1 MIKQYSRLTTTVLLL
16 INSCLLSQDYKIQFS
31 HIPIGQGV
39 TLNDS
44 VGIMNSIGGVVS
56 KDVSSDSF
64 LVGAGFLKTTQ
75 NVLAEP
81 PVISAF
87 DLPSLIE
94 KNGEAST
101 VTASMYDLNGIGNAY
116 LYIQLGGTLDGMI
129 LPMSSTGNNGY
140 EVEVHDSLIA
150 LNNFRARVVGI
161 DNMGYETI
169 TEYKSTDI
177 KFNNTELTMAS
188 EFSHYPNGIDK
199 GAWKL
204 ISWPSQP
211 GNTSLA
217 VSTLEQGHVFH
228 SWNPV
233 KEVYSYPTEIEIGH
247 SYWFKHRYKD
257 AVIFEEDTATAIPL
271 DSFVI
276 DLRSGWNL
284 IGSPFSFPVKFEKD
298 SIVSD
303 PITYGLPDKSS
314 GWSGPQNELMPWNG
328 YAVYSAQ
335 AAAITILPFSDP
347 DSSAARIASTNEW
360 YLNIKLESDT
370 YFNYSSEIGRRK
382 YANNSYDHFD
392 TPLFP
397 EIDKGIS
404 LAMDLNGSGLFNY
417 QRDIRDI
424 EEMNGIWNLR
434 LDNNEGN
441 KEIFLSGDLR
451 GSIPDEF
458 HIAMVDI
465 AERNVINTFLEEGM
479 IINQYSDLS
488 YDIKLVAGD
497 LDYVNR
503 TTEEILSNI
512 PSEFSLGQNYPNP
525 FNPITKMDYTLPK
538 RSRVIISIYNVLGQE
553 IVNLVNEEQGFGYHS
568 ITWNGTDQ
576 LGRQMASGV
585 YFTRMVSETFSQTK
599 KMLLLK

>member
-1 MIKQYSRLTTTVLLL
+1 
-16 INSCLLSQDYKIQFS
+16 
-31 HIPIGQGV
+31 
-39 TLNDS
+39 
-44 VGIMNSIGGVVS
+44 
-56 KDVSSDSF
+56 
-64 LVGAGFLKTTQ
+64 
-75 NVLAEP
+75 
-81 PVISAF
+81 
-87 DLPSLIE
+87 
-94 KNGEAST
+94 
-101 VTASMYDLNGIGNAY
+101 
-116 LYIQLGGTLDGMI
+116 
-129 LPMSSTGNNGY
+129 
-140 EVEVHDSLIA
+140 
-150 LNNFRARVVGI
+150 
-161 DNMGYETI
+161 
-169 TEYKSTDI
+169 
-177 KFNNTELTMAS
+177 
-188 EFSHYPNGIDK
+188 
-199 GAWKL
+199 
-204 ISWPSQP
+204 
-211 GNTSLA
+211 
-217 VSTLEQGHVFH
+217 
-228 SWNPV
+228 
-233 KEVYSYPTEIEIGH
+233 
-247 SYWFKHRYKD
+247 
-257 AVIFEEDTATAIPL
+257 
-271 DSFVI
+271 
-276 DLRSGWNL
+276 
-284 IGSPFSFPVKFEKD
+284 
-298 SIVSD
+298 
-303 PITYGLPDKSS
+303 
-314 GWSGPQNELMPWNG
+314 
-328 YAVYSAQ
+328 
-335 AAAITILPFSDP
+335 
-347 DSSAARIASTNEW
+347 
-360 YLNIKLESDT
+360 LESDT

-397 EIDKGIS
+397 EIDKGVS

-458 HIAMVDI
+458 HIAIVDI

>member
-1 MIKQYSRLTTTVLLL
+1 
-16 INSCLLSQDYKIQFS
+16 
-31 HIPIGQGV
+31 
-39 TLNDS
+39 
-44 VGIMNSIGGVVS
+44 
-56 KDVSSDSF
+56 
-64 LVGAGFLKTTQ
+64 
-75 NVLAEP
+75 
-81 PVISAF
+81 
-87 DLPSLIE
+87 
-94 KNGEAST
+94 
-101 VTASMYDLNGIGNAY
+101 
-116 LYIQLGGTLDGMI
+116 
-129 LPMSSTGNNGY
+129 
-140 EVEVHDSLIA
+140 
-150 LNNFRARVVGI
+150 
-161 DNMGYETI
+161 
-169 TEYKSTDI
+169 
-177 KFNNTELTMAS
+177 
-188 EFSHYPNGIDK
+188 
-199 GAWKL
+199 
-204 ISWPSQP
+204 
-211 GNTSLA
+211 
-217 VSTLEQGHVFH
+217 
-228 SWNPV
+228 
-233 KEVYSYPTEIEIGH
+233 
-247 SYWFKHRYKD
+247 
-257 AVIFEEDTATAIPL
+257 
-271 DSFVI
+271 
-276 DLRSGWNL
+276 
-284 IGSPFSFPVKFEKD
+284 
-298 SIVSD
+298 
-303 PITYGLPDKSS
+303 
-314 GWSGPQNELMPWNG
+314 MPWNG

-335 AAAITILPFSDP
+335 ASSIIILPFSEQ
-347 DSSAARIASTNEW
+347 DSSAARNASTNEW
-360 YLNIKLESDT
+360 YLNIKLESDA

-397 EIDKGIS
+397 EIDKGIA
-404 LAMDLNGSGLFNY
+404 LAIDLNGSGLFNY

-441 KEIFLSGDLR
+441 KEIFLSGDIR

-458 HIAMVDI
+458 HIAIVDI
-465 AERNVINTFLEEGM
+465 AERNVINTFLDEGM

-538 RSRVIISIYNVLGQE
+538 RSKVIISIYNVLGQE

>member
-1 MIKQYSRLTTTVLLL
+1 
-16 INSCLLSQDYKIQFS
+16 
-31 HIPIGQGV
+31 
-39 TLNDS
+39 
-44 VGIMNSIGGVVS
+44 
-56 KDVSSDSF
+56 
-64 LVGAGFLKTTQ
+64 
-75 NVLAEP
+75 
-81 PVISAF
+81 
-87 DLPSLIE
+87 
-94 KNGEAST
+94 
-101 VTASMYDLNGIGNAY
+101 
-116 LYIQLGGTLDGMI
+116 
-129 LPMSSTGNNGY
+129 
-140 EVEVHDSLIA
+140 
-150 LNNFRARVVGI
+150 
-161 DNMGYETI
+161 
-169 TEYKSTDI
+169 
-177 KFNNTELTMAS
+177 
-188 EFSHYPNGIDK
+188 
-199 GAWKL
+199 
-204 ISWPSQP
+204 
-211 GNTSLA
+211 
-217 VSTLEQGHVFH
+217 
-228 SWNPV
+228 
-233 KEVYSYPTEIEIGH
+233 
-247 SYWFKHRYKD
+247 
-257 AVIFEEDTATAIPL
+257 
-271 DSFVI
+271 
-276 DLRSGWNL
+276 
-284 IGSPFSFPVKFEKD
+284 
-298 SIVSD
+298 
-303 PITYGLPDKSS
+303 
-314 GWSGPQNELMPWNG
+314 MPWNG

-335 AAAITILPFSDP
+335 ASSIIILPFSEQ
-347 DSSAARIASTNEW
+347 DSSAARITSTDEW

-397 EIDKGIS
+397 EIDKSIS

-458 HIAMVDI
+458 HIAIVDI

>member
-16 INSCLLSQDYKIQFS
+16 INSYLLSQDYKIQFS
-31 HIPIGQGV
+31 HIPIGQGL

-94 KNGEAST
+94 KNGQAST

-116 LYIQLGGTLDGMI
+116 LYIQLGGILDEMI

-140 EVEVHDSLIA
+140 EVEVYDSLIA

-177 KFNNTELTMAS
+177 KFSNTELTMAN

-204 ISWPSQP
+204 ISWPSKP
-211 GNTSLA
+211 DNKTLA

-303 PITYGLPDKSS
+303 PITYGLPDKPS

-335 AAAITILPFSDP
+335 ASSIIILPFSEQ
-347 DSSAARIASTNEW
+347 DSSAARIASTDEW

-424 EEMNGIWNLR
+424 EEMNGT
-434 LDNNEGN
+434 
-441 KEIFLSGDLR
+441 
-451 GSIPDEF
+451 
-458 HIAMVDI
+458 V
-465 AERNVINTFLEEGM
+465 
-479 IINQYSDLS
+479 S
-488 YDIKLVAGD
+488 YTHL
-497 LDYVNR
+497 
-503 TTEEILSNI
+503 
-512 PSEFSLGQNYPNP
+512 
-525 FNPITKMDYTLPK
+525 TLPT
-538 RSRVIISIYNVLGQE
+538 IYSV
-553 IVNLVNEEQGFGYHS
+553 
-568 ITWNGTDQ
+568 
-576 LGRQMASGV
+576 
-585 YFTRMVSETFSQTK
+585 
-599 KMLLLK
+599 